1 METLF
6 DTFSALHVPH
16 YVFVLVSVIGIII
29 LCVVMKPDISYFT
42 GSRRRSRRR
51 GMEKHRKDE

>member
-6 DTFSALHVPH
+6 DTFSALHLPH
-16 YVFVLVSVIGIII
+16 YLFALVSVIGIVV

-42 GSRRRSRRR
+42 GSSRRTRRR
-51 GMEKHRKDE
+51 GVNTTEKT